1 VSQPASAANADS
13 NPNTSQPF
21 RNRRPRPRRRW
32 KPDTPPTITPGKN
45 KTATDFGIPD
55 PGPTRLPATVG
66 GETVSVEVCT
76 ASFPLA
82 CTLAGEKL
90 QTSVVGS
97 PEQLNV
103 TVPVNPFVGVTVNV
117 TAVSLTGITRI
128 VAELAAIV
136 NPEAK
141 VAVDVE

>member
-1 VSQPASAANADS
+1 
-13 NPNTSQPF
+13 
-21 RNRRPRPRRRW
+21 
-32 KPDTPPTITPGKN
+32 
-45 KTATDFGIPD
+45 
-55 PGPTRLPATVG
+55 
-66 GETVSVEVCT
+66 
-76 ASFPLA
+76 
-82 CTLAGEKL
+82 L

-117 TAVSLTGITRI
+117 TGVSLTGITRM